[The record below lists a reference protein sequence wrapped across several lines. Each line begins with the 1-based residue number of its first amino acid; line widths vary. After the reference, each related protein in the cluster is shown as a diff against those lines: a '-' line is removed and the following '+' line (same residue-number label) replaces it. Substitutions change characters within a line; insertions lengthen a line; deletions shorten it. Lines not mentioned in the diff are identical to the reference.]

1 MTSTSLHPTPPSQT
15 IATEEFR
22 AVGLAIRNEA
32 IFFVA
37 ALLLF
42 VVLIIASA
50 VNFAHEHHSTSAH
63 MGFTYGASGA
73 IPMFLV
79 GLLIPFGIWRS
90 EDPSRR
96 AYFWSTPIARGP
108 HTVMKLLSG
117 WGWLMI
123 ATALYLLFIVAM
135 AIVVPMITGEPAW
148 QATTPGWEWVA
159 AFSAST
165 LGYLLT
171 SIVVIGSDHPWR
183 WIGGVLISYGVLLA
197 VLSSFGM
204 GDIARAINTITDG
217 SYGLKAALFGSVTGV
232 SDSVTASGSHR
243 LVDTLDVSSWTIAMP
258 LWIICSAIAA
268 TIASYRHH
276 E

>member
-1 MTSTSLHPTPPSQT
+1 MTSTSLHPTPSSQT

-22 AVGLAIRNEA
+22 AVGLAIRTEA
-32 IFFVA
+32 FFFVG
-37 ALLLF
+37 ALILF
-42 VVLIIASA
+42 VVLIVASA
-50 VNFAHEHHSTSAH
+50 VHFSQTHEAPHH
-63 MGFTYGASGA
+63 MGFTYGAAGS

-108 HTVMKLLSG
+108 HTIMKLLSG

-123 ATALYLLFIVAM
+123 ATVLYLLFIVAM
-135 AIVVPMITGEPAW
+135 AITVPMITGEAAW

-159 AFSAST
+159 AFTAST

-183 WIGGVLISYGVLLA
+183 WIGGVLIGYGVLLA
-197 VLSSFGM
+197 VLTSFGM
-204 GDIARAINTITDG
+204 GDVARAINTITDG

-232 SDSVTASGSHR
+232 SGSVTVRGSHEVVDR
-243 LVDTLDVSSWTIAMP
+243 LSMGSWMIAMP
-258 LWIICSAIAA
+258 LWIVCSAIAV
-268 TIASYRHH
+268 TIASHRHH

>member
-32 IFFVA
+32 IFFVG

-79 GLLIPFGIWRS
+79 GLLIPFGVWRS

-123 ATALYLLFIVAM
+123 ATALYLVFIIAM
-135 AIVVPMITGEPAW
+135 AIVVPMITGEAAW

-171 SIVVIGSDHPWR
+171 SVVVIGSDHPWR
-183 WIGGVLISYGVLLA
+183 WIGGVLIGYGVLLA

-204 GDIARAINTITDG
+204 GEVARAINTITDG
-217 SYGLKAALFGSVTGV
+217 SYGLNAALIGSVKQ
-232 SDSVTASGSHR
+232 ASGTVMLRGSHEVVER
-243 LVDTLDVSSWTIAMP
+243 LSMGSWMIAMP
-258 LWIICSAIAA
+258 LWIICSAIAV